1 MNQRQKKKQL
11 KKIVD
16 LMNEIKI
23 DDYDGQGNEL
33 FYVLAEANE
42 KHQAIL
48 EKICGLTK
56 ANKLEVCM
64 MYEYEEMMDDFGDWI
79 VQFDLT
85 DVWVLIKQWP
95 KRWDIGY
102 NSSKGFAVIKDVKR

>member
-16 LMNEIKI
+16 LMNQIKI

-42 KHQAIL
+42 KHKAIL
-48 EKICGLTK
+48 EKICSITK
-56 ANKLEVCM
+56 ANKLLVYM
-64 MYEYEEMMDDFGDWI
+64 MYEDMMDDFGDWI

-85 DVWVLIKQWP
+85 DVWMLIKQWP
-95 KRWDIGY
+95 NKWDIGY
-102 NSSKGFAVIKDVKR
+102 NSIKGFVMIKDVQK

>member
-16 LMNEIKI
+16 LMNQIEI

-48 EKICGLTK
+48 EKICSITK
-56 ANKLEVCM
+56 ANKLLVHM
-64 MYEYEEMMDDFGDWI
+64 MYEYEGMMDDFEDWI

-85 DVWVLIKQWP
+85 DVWMLIKQWP
-95 KRWDIGY
+95 KKYDMAY
-102 NSSKGFAVIKDVKR
+102 SSKKGFVIVRDRM

>member
-16 LMNEIKI
+16 LMNQIEI

-48 EKICGLTK
+48 EKSMQYNEGEQVTRSH
-56 ANKLEVCM
+56 
-64 MYEYEEMMDDFGDWI
+64 
-79 VQFDLT
+79 
-85 DVWVLIKQWP
+85 DVRIQ
-95 KRWDIGY
+95 RNDG
-102 NSSKGFAVIKDVKR
+102 

>member
-1 MNQRQKKKQL
+1 MNERQKKKQL

-16 LMNEIKI
+16 LMNQIEI

-42 KHQAIL
+42 KHHAIL
-48 EKICGLTK
+48 ENICSITK
-56 ANKLEVCM
+56 SNKLLFHM
-64 MYEYEEMMDDFGDWI
+64 MQEHEEMKDDFGDWI

-85 DVWVLIKQWP
+85 DVWMLIKQWP
-95 KRWDIGY
+95 KKYDMAY
-102 NSSKGFAVIKDVKR
+102 SPKKGFLIVRDLM